1 MKKSGS
7 KPYIVNSISELHRI
21 FSLPKPEHPLISVI
35 DLKKTHSIAS
45 EISDSIVFN
54 FYSVWLE
61 KDVNTRLRY
70 GQQYFDFEEGAM
82 IFIAPGQVLSTY
94 SHQYSPSGWG
104 LVFHPDFIRSY
115 PLTKTI
121 KTYGYFSYAVNEG
134 LHLSEK
140 EESTI
145 TNLMKN
151 ILEEYRSVIDHF
163 SQDVIVSQIETLLN
177 YCNRFYHRQFL
188 TRKNAGNDLL
198 SQIDTLLSEYFDR
211 KKNEE
216 GLPTVQHLAAR
227 LHVSPNYLS
236 DMLRSQ
242 TGQNAQQHIHNK
254 LIEKAKELI
263 STTSLSVSEIAF
275 QLGFEH
281 PQSFHKLF
289 KNKTKLSP
297 LAFRQ
302 SFN

>member
-1 MKKSGS
+1 MKKPGR
-7 KPYIVNSISELHRI
+7 KPHTINSISELHRI

-45 EISDSIVFN
+45 EISDSVVFN

-61 KDVNTRLRY
+61 KDINTKLRY

-82 IFIAPGQVLSTY
+82 IFISPGQVLSTY
-94 SHQYSPSGWG
+94 SHQHSPSGWG
-104 LVFHPDFIRSY
+104 LVFHPDFIQNY

-121 KTYGYFSYAVNEG
+121 KTYTYFSYAVNEG
-134 LHLSEK
+134 LHVSEK
-140 EESTI
+140 EESI
-145 TNLMKN
+145 IINLMKS
-151 ILEEYRSVIDHF
+151 ILHEYRSVIDKF
-163 SQDVIVSQIETLLN
+163 SQDLIISLIETLLN

-188 TRKNAGNDLL
+188 TRKKAGNSLL
-198 SQIDTLLSEYFDR
+198 SQMESLLSDR
-211 KKNEE
+211 FENNKNES
-216 GLPTVQHLAAR
+216 GLPSVSELAAA
-227 LHVSPNYLS
+227 LNVSPDYLS

-242 TGQNAQQHIHNK
+242 TGQNAQQHIHDK

-275 QLGFEH
+275 RLGFEH

-289 KNKTKLSP
+289 KNKTNLSP
-297 LAFRQ
+297 LKFRQ